1 MHNNKMSTLEVRRL
15 NSLSKQHIYQP
26 MRRLVRARIP
36 GQLFQVVFSLVL
48 LPLDNTILVTVLAWC
63 YLSSFFSLNTA
74 RRYEVTRDVQFRPKT
89 ILVTGVN
96 TSYGLRI
103 ARSWYNEGHRVVG
116 ADITEPRFASG
127 ESKSMALVAYY
138 RIPKP
143 QYVSRLLDI
152 VLREKVDIWI
162 PCSQD
167 ASVADDSTA
176 KQAIESRTS
185 CKCIT
190 LDPQLSSQWSR
201 PDSFLQHLTDQG
213 LPAVENHQ
221 VLSRDSIH
229 KILHRSPTKTYHIR
243 QSAPALDLNKTI
255 VLPKRTLSLTY
266 LEVSEIQISKD
277 SPWLMQQHA
286 RLGEFTAELI
296 VIRGHVVAITI
307 FPANRESIWGSSPL
321 NEGLAA
327 TIHRVIKRFASKSG
341 ARINGHFSVRLMVDE
356 ELISNS
362 VRYEVRIAGC
372 TQGAAAVPHLLQ
384 RTSPS
389 SLVNGYLVII
399 SKDDISMTSVD
410 ASSSKA
416 SFSSRLTR
424 LPSLYLIVKGFAERE
439 LPPALRSVVQN
450 IDRKLNEAD
459 NLLLFWAN
467 WRFAFMDPVPW
478 WWHAHVYSPLTQL
491 DQVLDSIKQACAS

>member
-1 MHNNKMSTLEVRRL
+1 MSTLEMRQL

-26 MRRLVRARIP
+26 MRQLARARVL
-36 GQLFQVVFSLVL
+36 GQLFQVAISVAL

-63 YLSSFFSLNTA
+63 YLSSFVSLNTT
-74 RRYEVTRDVQFRPKT
+74 RRREVIRDVQFRPKT

-96 TSYGLRI
+96 TPYGLRV
-103 ARSWYNEGHRVVG
+103 ARIWYNEGHRVVG
-116 ADITEPRFASG
+116 ADITESRFASG

-190 LDPQLSSQWSR
+190 LDPQLSSQWSQS
-201 PDSFLQHLTDQG
+201 DSFLQYLTDQG

-243 QSAPALDLNKTI
+243 QSAPAVDLNKTI

-286 RLGEFTAELI
+286 RLGEFTADLI
-296 VIRGHVVAITI
+296 VIRGHVVAIMI
-307 FPANRESIWGSSPL
+307 RPANRESVWGSSPL
-321 NEGLAA
+321 NNGLAA
-327 TIHRVIKRFASKSG
+327 TIHRVIEKFASKGGS
-341 ARINGHFSVRLMVDE
+341 RINGHFSVRLMVDE
-356 ELISNS
+356 ERISNS
-362 VRYEVRIAGC
+362 VRYEVRIADC
-372 TQGAAAVPHLLQ
+372 TQGAATVTHLLQ
-384 RTSPS
+384 KISSR
-389 SLVNGYLVII
+389 SLVNGYLAII
-399 SKDDISMTSVD
+399 SKEDVPKTSVD
-410 ASSSKA
+410 VLSFRVD
-416 SFSSRLTR
+416 FSSRLTQ
-424 LPSLYLIVKGFAERE
+424 LPSLYLNVNGFAERVIS
-439 LPPALRSVVQN
+439 PTLRSVVQN
-450 IDRKLNEAD
+450 IDKKLDEAD
-459 NLLLFWAN
+459 NILLFWAN
-467 WRFAFMDPVPW
+467 WRFAFMDPLPW

>member
-1 MHNNKMSTLEVRRL
+1 MHSIKMSTLKVRPL
-15 NSLSKQHIYQP
+15 NSLLKQHIYQP
-26 MRRLVRARIP
+26 MRRLVRARILR
-36 GQLFQVVFSLVL
+36 QLFQVAVSLIF
-48 LPLDNTILVTVLAWC
+48 LPLDNTILVVVLASC
-63 YLSSFFSLNTA
+63 YLSSFFFLNTT
-74 RRYEVTRDVQFRPKT
+74 RRREVLQNVQFRPKT

-96 TSYGLRI
+96 TPHGLHV

-116 ADITEPRFASG
+116 ADNTEPRFASG
-127 ESKSMALVAYY
+127 ESKSMALVNYY
-138 RIPKP
+138 RIPNP

-190 LDPQLSSQWSR
+190 LEPQLSSQWSR
-201 PDSFLQHLTDQG
+201 PDSFLQYLVDQG
-213 LPAVENHQ
+213 LPAVENHR

-229 KILHRSPTKTYHIR
+229 KILHRSPTKIYHIR
-243 QSAPALDLNKTI
+243 QTAPAVDLKTI

-296 VIRGHVVAITI
+296 VIRGHVVAIMI
-307 FPANRESIWGSSPL
+307 RPANRVSAWGSSPL

-327 TIHRVIKRFASKSG
+327 TIHRVIERFASKG
-341 ARINGHFSVRLMVDE
+341 GLRINGHFSVHLMVDE
-356 ELISNS
+356 ELVSNS

-372 TQGAAAVPHLLQ
+372 TQGAAAVTHLLQ
-384 RTSPS
+384 RTSS
-389 SLVNGYLVII
+389 RLLVNGYLAII
-399 SKDDISMTSVD
+399 SKEEVSKTSVD
-410 ASSSKA
+410 AL
-416 SFSSRLTR
+416 SSRVSYSSTLTQ
-424 LPSLYLIVKGFAERE
+424 LPSLCLIVKGLAERV
-439 LPPALRSVVQN
+439 LSLALRAVAQN
-450 IDRKLNEAD
+450 IDRKLGEAD
-459 NLLLFWAN
+459 NFLVFWAD
-467 WRFAFMDPVPW
+467 WRFAFMDPLPW
-478 WWHAHVYSPLTQL
+478 WWHTHVYSPLTQL
-491 DQVLDSIKQACAS
+491 DQVLESIKQACLP